1 MCVVVHWNERVC
13 VWAFAKCKWI
23 QSFLSVDFGHQ
34 KYTRSACASSNESLF
49 YLSISNLSVRWNK
62 QFWYG
67 ASTEWRQV
75 QRNTIA
81 CSWEFQQFSATK
93 NICFRKQQSF
103 PSTKACLIWSRE
115 NVMKQHR
122 MLACNHHGGQ
132 IFGPKSDTAM
142 LRGCCYWFENV
153 HVCTLVLRYS
163 LHMHIYDLFW
173 PISCRSFIP
182 ITTLNNQCTK

>member
-1 MCVVVHWNERVC
+1 MEQMCVVFVFELSQNASGFNR
-13 VWAFAKCKWI
+13 FFLWI
-23 QSFLSVDFGHQ
+23 LRIRSI
-34 KYTRSACASSNESLF
+34 RSACASSNESLF

-153 HVCTLVLRYS
+153 HVCTVVLRYS
-163 LHMHIYDLFW
+163 LNICIF
-173 PISCRSFIP
+173 
-182 ITTLNNQCTK
+182 TTFSDQYLAALSYQ